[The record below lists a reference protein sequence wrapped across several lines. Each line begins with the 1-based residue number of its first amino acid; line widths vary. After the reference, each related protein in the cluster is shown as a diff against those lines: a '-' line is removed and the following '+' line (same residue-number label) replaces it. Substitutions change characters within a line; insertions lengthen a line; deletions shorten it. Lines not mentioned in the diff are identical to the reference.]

1 MKILLNDKKLDN
13 DYSELTLPQILNN
26 IKRKLDK
33 KIVKKIII
41 NEVEVNERYLEKSLI
56 DKDDINKINFI
67 TQSTVDLTKE
77 TLNEIDSYLPKLR
90 TGSLKTVELF
100 RNGDLKQANNK
111 LQLIFDG
118 LNWYTQSTQNIV
130 NLLDNVEL
138 QNDLRNKLL
147 SLNKFLEEIYKAQA
161 NDDNILIAD
170 ILEFEIIDSIDEFIF
185 LNNKITNLVEEES
198 DNS

>member
-100 RNGDLKQANNK
+100 KRR
-111 LQLIFDG
+111 F
-118 LNWYTQSTQNIV
+118 
-130 NLLDNVEL
+130 
-138 QNDLRNKLL
+138 
-147 SLNKFLEEIYKAQA
+147 KAG
-161 NDDNILIAD
+161 
-170 ILEFEIIDSIDEFIF
+170 
-185 LNNKITNLVEEES
+185 
-198 DNS
+198 

>member
-1 MKILLNDKKLDN
+1 MNCL
-13 DYSELTLPQILNN
+13 
-26 IKRKLDK
+26 
-33 KIVKKIII
+33 
-41 NEVEVNERYLEKSLI
+41 
-56 DKDDINKINFI
+56 
-67 TQSTVDLTKE
+67 
-77 TLNEIDSYLPKLR
+77 
-90 TGSLKTVELF
+90 
-100 RNGDLKQANNK
+100 NGDLKQANNK